1 MSTRFA
7 KVGDA
12 HVAYRTWGDGP
23 LDLLYFEEV
32 PVDMLDDEPRLASAL
47 NRLSSIGRVVAFNP
61 RGLGL
66 SDRLDHAGAPTEDE
80 RLEDAIAVLDAVGSD
95 RAALLGFTFMAH
107 SAIDLA
113 ARHPDRTQAL
123 VLFNARPRW
132 RWADDYPFG
141 YQEEE
146 VVDALRKVVNPDPPP
161 DDPPLI
167 GGPAP
172 SVADDPAFMSWWE
185 RAGHRRASPTMAAAV
200 FEDRTHVDVRAL
212 LPQVNVPTLVIQG
225 DAIGMLDVGHGRYLA
240 EHIPDAKLVEL
251 PGRDMIWWICNFPT
265 AADEIEAFL
274 TQGGAS
280 RRGRRS
286 LATVLFVD
294 VVSST
299 ERATR
304 LGDQRWRELLDTY
317 HNVAARL
324 IDRYGGRRVS
334 TSGDGFLATFEI
346 PADAVLCA
354 GAIAEAVRA
363 LDIDIRAGVHTGE
376 IEIVGDDVAGIGVH
390 IAARVMSTAAPG
402 EVLVSRTV
410 CDLVTGS
417 GLAFEE
423 RGEHELKG
431 VPGRWALHALNS
443 QRA

>member
-32 PVDMLDDEPRLASAL
+32 PVDMLDDEPRLAAAL
-47 NRLSSIGRVVAFNP
+47 NRLSSIGRVIAFNP

-66 SDRLDHAGAPTEDE
+66 SDRLEHSGAPTAVE
-80 RLEDAIAVLDAVGSD
+80 RSDDAIAVLDAAGSD
-95 RAALLGFTFMAH
+95 AAALLGFTFLAH

-113 ARHPDRTQAL
+113 VRRPERTRAL

-132 RWADDYPFG
+132 RWAEDYPFG
-141 YQEEE
+141 YMDEQ
-146 VVDALRKVVNPDPPP
+146 VADALRKVVDPDPPA

-172 SVADDPAFMSWWE
+172 SVADDPAFTTWWE

-200 FEDRTHVDVRAL
+200 FKDRTDVDVRGL
-212 LPQVNVPTLVIQG
+212 LPRVRTPTLVLQG
-225 DAIGMLDVGHGRYLA
+225 DAIEMLDVGHGRHLA
-240 EHIPDAKLVEL
+240 EHIPNAKLVEL
-251 PGRDMIWWICNFPT
+251 HGRDMLWWICDFHA

-274 TQGGAS
+274 TEPGAT
-280 RRGRRS
+280 RRGQRS

-299 ERATR
+299 RRAVE
-304 LGDQRWRELLDTY
+304 LGDRRWRELLDTF
-317 HNVAARL
+317 HKVAARL
-324 IDRYGGRRVS
+324 IDRYGGRRIS

-346 PADAVLCA
+346 PADAIMSA
-354 GAIAEAVRA
+354 GAITDAVRA
-363 LDIDIRAGVHTGE
+363 LDVDVRAGVHTGE
-376 IEIVGDDVAGIGVH
+376 IETLGDDVAGIGVH
-390 IAARVMSTAAPG
+390 IAARVMAAAAPG
-402 EVLVSRTV
+402 EVWVSRTV
-410 CDLVTGS
+410 VDLVTGS
-417 GLAFEE
+417 GLAFED

-431 VPGRWALHALNS
+431 VPNRWSLYVLVP
-443 QRA
+443 

>member
-1 MSTRFA
+1 VSTRFA

-12 HVAYRTWGDGP
+12 HVAYRTWGEGP

-47 NRLSSIGRVVAFNP
+47 NRLSSIGRVIAFNP

-80 RLEDAIAVLDAVGSD
+80 RLDDAIAVLDAVGCD

-113 ARHPDRTQAL
+113 ARHPDRTRAL

-132 RWADDYPFG
+132 RRAEDYPFG
-141 YQEEE
+141 YEEQE
-146 VVDALRKVVNPDPPP
+146 VADAIRKVVDPDPPP

-185 RAGHRRASPTMAAAV
+185 RAGHRRASPSMAAAV
-200 FEDRTHVDVRAL
+200 FEDRTRVDVRAL
-212 LPQVNVPTLVIQG
+212 LPHVDTPTLVIQG
-225 DAIGMLDVGHGRYLA
+225 DAVEMLDVGHGRYLA
-240 EHIPDAKLVEL
+240 EHIPGAKLVEL
-251 PGRDMIWWICNFPT
+251 HGRDMIWWICDFHA

-274 TQGGAS
+274 TEGGGT

-294 VVSST
+294 VVAST
-299 ERATR
+299 ERAAQ
-304 LGDQRWRELLDTY
+304 LGDRRWRELLDTY
-317 HNVAARL
+317 HKVAVRL
-324 IDRYGGRRVS
+324 IDRYGGRRIS
-334 TSGDGFLATFEI
+334 TSGDGLLATFEI
-346 PADAVLCA
+346 PADAVVSA
-354 GAIAEAVRA
+354 GALADAVRA

-376 IEIVGDDVAGIGVH
+376 IEVLEDDVAGIGVH
-390 IAARVMSTAAPG
+390 IAARVMSAATPG

-410 CDLVTGS
+410 VDLVTGS

-431 VPGRWALHALNS
+431 VPGRWTLHALIP
-443 QRA
+443 